1 MSLTKKQKVLLD
13 FITEFVQT
21 SGYSPTLREI
31 MQALGYKSVATVAKH
46 VDNLVALG
54 YVRKREGEARSLE
67 VVSADAEAPWW
78 AELEREAQR
87 RELSEHPERREEA
100 TILRRAVAILRA
112 SSE

>member
-1 MSLTKKQKVLLD
+1 MSLTKKLKVLLD

-67 VVSADAEAPWW
+67 VVVADAEVSWW
-78 AELEREAQR
+78 A
-87 RELSEHPERREEA
+87 
-100 TILRRAVAILRA
+100 
-112 SSE
+112 

>member
-13 FITEFVQT
+13 FIAEFVQT

-67 VVSADAEAPWW
+67 VVAADAEAPWW

-87 RELSEHPERREEA
+87 RELSEPDA
-100 TILRRAVAILRA
+100 SLGACTAPSPSPAIGRCVM
-112 SSE
+112 

>member
-67 VVSADAEAPWW
+67 VVVADAEVSWW

-87 RELSEHPERREEA
+87 RESSERPERQEEA
-100 TILRRAVAILRA
+100 MILRRAAAILRT

>member
-13 FITEFVQT
+13 FIAEFVQT

-67 VVSADAEAPWW
+67 VVVADAEVSWW
-78 AELEREAQR
+78 AE
-87 RELSEHPERREEA
+87 
-100 TILRRAVAILRA
+100 
-112 SSE
+112 

>member
-13 FITEFVQT
+13 FIAEFVQT

-67 VVSADAEAPWW
+67 VVVADAEVSWW

-87 RELSEHPERREEA
+87 RELSGRPERQEEA
-100 TILRRAVAILRA
+100 MILRRAAAILRA

>member
-13 FITEFVQT
+13 FIAEFVQT

-54 YVRKREGEARSLE
+54 YVRKREGEKRDHLR
-67 VVSADAEAPWW
+67 WW
-78 AELEREAQR
+78 
-87 RELSEHPERREEA
+87 
-100 TILRRAVAILRA
+100 LRMPKCRGGRN
-112 SSE
+112 

>member
-13 FITEFVQT
+13 FIAEFVQT

-54 YVRKREGEARSLE
+54 CVRKREGEARSLE
-67 VVSADAEAPWW
+67 VVAADAEAPWW

-87 RELSEHPERREEA
+87 RELSGRPERQEEA
-100 TILRRAVAILRA
+100 MILRRAAAILRA

>member
-13 FITEFVQT
+13 FIAEFVQT

-31 MQALGYKSVATVAKH
+31 MQALGYKSVATVVKY

-67 VVSADAEAPWW
+67 VVAADAEAPWW

-87 RELSEHPERREEA
+87 RESSERPERQEEA
-100 TILRRAVAILRA
+100 MILRRAAAILRA